1 MDTPRGRHRLR
12 HTTIGWKFLVQW
24 KGGSKQW
31 IPLKLLLRKRDKII
45 AAVKSKVR
53 STTHKYGV
61 EIPTSVA
68 HAQQLDEENKNTFW
82 QDAIKKEMY
91 QVSVAF
97 EILDNGAKPPPG

>member
-1 MDTPRGRHRLR
+1 MNLLSNGRSLTH
-12 HTTIGWKFLVQW
+12 F
-24 KGGSKQW
+24 GSVIQ
-31 IPLKLLLRKRDKII
+31 L
-45 AAVKSKVR
+45 AAVKLKVR

-82 QDAIKKEMY
+82 QDAIKKGMY